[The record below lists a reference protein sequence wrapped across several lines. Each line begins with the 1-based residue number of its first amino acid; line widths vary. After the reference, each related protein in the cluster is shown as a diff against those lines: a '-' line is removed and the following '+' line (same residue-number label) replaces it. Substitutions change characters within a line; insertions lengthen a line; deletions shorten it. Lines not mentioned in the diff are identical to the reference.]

1 MMSIR
6 LEKLWTPLVIF
17 VLPGIG
23 DTWKQTTLHI
33 SSRAEVNLLT
43 LSMRIISINSFNSIS
58 ADNTFVKRFKH
69 LLNEYPTV
77 DTSLMGFPI
86 GWENEPIWK
95 QGNEV

>member
-1 MMSIR
+1 MS
-6 LEKLWTPLVIF
+6 
-17 VLPGIG
+17 
-23 DTWKQTTLHI
+23 DTWITDFSFKKQTLYPQLCYL
-33 SSRAEVNLLT
+33 VYWL
-43 LSMRIISINSFNSIS
+43 NSIS